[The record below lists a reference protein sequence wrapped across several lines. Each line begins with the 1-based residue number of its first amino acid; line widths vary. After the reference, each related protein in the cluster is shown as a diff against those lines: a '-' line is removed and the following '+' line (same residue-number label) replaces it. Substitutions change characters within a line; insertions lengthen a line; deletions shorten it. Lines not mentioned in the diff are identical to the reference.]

1 MNERALVWLEAA
13 RLALE
18 GHTAGMATV
27 SRRRGSLPMA
37 RDAKLV
43 ACDDGR
49 HWGTVGGGCTE
60 ANVIGQA
67 LEAAAAGRPAVVRHT
82 LNADLAGDVGL
93 SCGGTAEFFLEPIVS
108 GATAAALYEA
118 VGRAILARTPAEV
131 RTAVDWTAGPS
142 KRARVGEE
150 TLVLG
155 TMPARVEQYDG
166 DREAEEEF
174 GLFIEAVPRL
184 PRVIVFGAGHVG
196 VEIARLAAR
205 AGFYVVAVDD
215 RDEFADARR
224 LPGVD
229 EVIVEGFRTALDRL
243 LLDADDYVL
252 ATTRGH
258 SFDAYIV
265 ERTAASDARYVGM
278 LGSRRK
284 KEVIWKAL
292 RAAGVPES
300 ALARVRVPIGE
311 SIGADTPAEIAVSV
325 VAELIRIRRSGDLPG
340 K

>member
-18 GHTAGMATV
+18 GRTAGMATV

-60 ANVIGQA
+60 ADVIVQA
-67 LEAAAAGRPAVVRHT
+67 LEAAAAGRPAVARHT

-108 GATAAALYEA
+108 GASAAAVYEA
-118 VGRAILARTPAEV
+118 VGRAILTRTPAEV
-131 RTAVDWTAGPS
+131 RTAVDWTAGPA
-142 KRARVGEE
+142 KHVRVGEE
-150 TLVLG
+150 TLGLG
-155 TMPARVEQYDG
+155 TVPAMVGEESG
-166 DREAEEEF
+166 VFAES
-174 GLFIEAVPRL
+174 VPRL

-229 EVIVEGFRTALDRL
+229 EVIVEDFRTALDRL

-258 SFDAYIV
+258 SYDAYIV

-284 KEVIWKAL
+284 KEVIWQAL

-311 SIGADTPAEIAVSV
+311 PIGADTPAEIAVSV
-325 VAELIRIRRSGDLPG
+325 VAELIRIRRSGESPG

>member
-13 RLALE
+13 RLARE
-18 GHTAGMATV
+18 GRTAGMATV

-60 ANVIGQA
+60 ADVIGQA
-67 LEAAAAGRPAVVRHT
+67 LEAAAAGRPAVARHT

-108 GATAAALYEA
+108 GASAAAVYEA
-118 VGRAILARTPAEV
+118 VGRAILTRTPAEV
-131 RTAVDWTAGPS
+131 RTSVDWAAGPA
-142 KRARVGEE
+142 KQVRAGEE
-150 TLVLG
+150 TLGLG
-155 TMPARVEQYDG
+155 TMPATVGDESGVFVES
-166 DREAEEEF
+166 
-174 GLFIEAVPRL
+174 VPRL

-229 EVIVEGFRTALDRL
+229 EVIVEDFRTALDRL

-258 SFDAYIV
+258 SYDAYIV
-265 ERTAASDARYVGM
+265 ERTAASGACYVGM

-311 SIGADTPAEIAVSV
+311 PIGADTPAEIAV
-325 VAELIRIRRSGDLPG
+325 IRIRRSGDSPG